1 MYTTESLIWND
12 MKSKVKKRSL
22 TLVAVKNYGRCG
34 EIRKKCDVIRK
45 RCGEIRKRCDEIRKC
60 QTQADIQCWIQ
71 KL

>member
-1 MYTTESLIWND
+1 MYTNESLIWND

-45 RCGEIRKRCDEIRKC
+45 RCDEIRKC